1 MKKKNQQK
9 KTNSNIHFMSDLYV
23 TVLPKKKKNSGIQR
37 KDSKTL
43 SVIVGRMLLEL
54 ALVVIFVFFPPT
66 AFTVVTTSLAIIN
79 LSW

>member
-1 MKKKNQQK
+1 MKKKNNK
-9 KTNSNIHFMSDLYV
+9 KTNSNIHFKSDLYV
-23 TVLPKKKKNSGIQR
+23 TVHPKKKKNSGIQR

-54 ALVVIFVFFPPT
+54 ALVVIFAFFPPT